1 MKMRNKGLVSFTSVF
16 LFTLTIHAFAQ
27 DKDEPYG
34 YACENCPANWENLI
48 IDGNNCGGPDQSP
61 IAFDAVSAKGPR
73 SPRLEVDYRDELVD
87 PEGTLTNIEWG
98 NEANNSSV
106 WLKGKSYFFKQFHFH
121 TTAEHVLN
129 GERSD
134 LEMHF
139 VNKTD
144 AGATVVV
151 GVFIKA
157 GEQNPA
163 YAPITDGLPGAE
175 QAAVDLRSLLPEK
188 LSAFAYTG
196 STTTPPCSADV
207 EWRLLTTPV
216 ELSQAQIYVIQD
228 EIRLINDGFDNNRTI
243 QNRER
248 REISITG
255 KANKP
260 KR

>member
-1 MKMRNKGLVSFTSVF
+1 MKMMQKGLASVASVF
-16 LFTLTIHAFAQ
+16 LFTVTIHAFAQ
-27 DKDEPYG
+27 DDPYG
-34 YACENCPANWENLI
+34 YACVNCPSNWENLDI
-48 IDGNNCGGPDQSP
+48 EGNNCGGPNQSP
-61 IAFDAVSAKGPR
+61 VAFDAVSAKGPR
-73 SPRLEVDYRDELVD
+73 SPRLEVDYGVEVVD
-87 PEGTLTNIEWG
+87 PKDTLTNIEWG

-106 WLKGKSYFFKQFHFH
+106 WLNGKAYFYQQFHFH
-121 TTAEHVLN
+121 TTAEHVVD

-139 VNKTD
+139 VNKNNE
-144 AGATVVV
+144 GATVVV
-151 GVFIKA
+151 GVFIQD

-175 QAAVDLRSLLPEK
+175 GAVVDLRSLLPEK
-188 LSAFAYTG
+188 LTAFAYTG

-216 ELSQAQIYVIQD
+216 ELSQAQIDAIRN

-243 QNRER
+243 QNRDGR
-248 REISITG
+248 KISTTG
-255 KANKP
+255 KANKS